1 MCIALLTTTHPS
13 YALILLS
20 NRDEYLSRPTA
31 RAHFWDEP
39 NTHVLGGRDL
49 QRPIRGTWLG
59 ITRHGRIAILT
70 NYREQGAD
78 YSGLKSRGGIVNAF
92 LTLPPG
98 SEETTEGFAERLV
111 AGGVSDVGGFSL
123 VFGTLRQGD
132 VGLGVL
138 SNRTTVVGGMQWL
151 MQGQGQTVGLSNSF
165 FGDRSWP
172 KVVMGESM
180 LEKAVKES
188 VKAEESKEELIE
200 RGLRLLSTDTLPKR
214 NDGESFETYI
224 GQLRHSIF
232 IPRIGG
238 DGPERKSADE
248 VAAADSE
255 TSASSMQGKYAT
267 QKQTVVLVDHKGHV
281 TFVERTTFDEHGNEV
296 PESQAKETFKFDIE
310 GWDL

>member
-1 MCIALLTTTHPS
+1 MCIALLTTSHPA

-92 LTLPPG
+92 LTLPLD

-111 AGGVSDVGGFSL
+111 AEGVSDVGGFSL
-123 VFGTLRQGD
+123 VFGSLRQSD

-138 SNRTTVVGGMQWL
+138 SNRTTEVEGMRWIVKRK
-151 MQGQGQTVGLSNSF
+151 GETVGLSNSF

-180 LEKAVKES
+180 LEEGVKES
-188 VKAEESKEELIE
+188 VKAGEGKEELIE

-214 NDGESFETYI
+214 KAGESFETYI

-238 DGPERKSADE
+238 DGPERKPADE
-248 VAAADSE
+248 VAAAASQ
-255 TSASSMQGKYAT
+255 TSAAAMQGKYAT
-267 QKQTVVLVDHKGHV
+267 QKQTVILVDRKGHV
-281 TFVERTTFDEHGNEV
+281 TFFERTTFDEHGREI
-296 PESQAKETFKFDIE
+296 PEAQAKETFEFDIE
-310 GWDL
+310 GWES